1 MTLEI
6 KRTAFQKWIDTFF
19 EEKNIDLETI
29 IEIPGESG
37 VNLIPVKCVL
47 DTIKST
53 SKKEQK
59 EIKKIFVMID
69 FKNGDILHFVKHLAQ
84 AIAI

>member
-1 MTLEI
+1 MKKEDFREWL
-6 KRTAFQKWIDTFF
+6 DTFLD
-19 EEKNIDLETI
+19 EKDIDLETI

-53 SKKEQK
+53 SKKEQE
-59 EIKKIFVMID
+59 EIKKILVKID
-69 FKNGDILHFVKHLAQ
+69 FNDGDVLHFMKYLAQ